1 MARKK
6 KQSTAED
13 MIDIVALLPWWVG
26 VTLAIVSYFI
36 LHDMATQVV
45 VIKSGS
51 PHFANQLGS
60 QLHKTLATFGQ
71 YLFPMIF
78 SFGAIASLLR
88 RKQRADLLSSVKT
101 IKGKDVVRKMN
112 WKEFE
117 LLVGEAFRQQGFTV
131 AETGS
136 GADGGIDLIA
146 KKEGATYLI
155 QCKHW
160 KKSKVSVNIIR
171 EHLGVIVSEG
181 AAGGFVVTSG
191 VYTKEAKDFARANN
205 IKLFDGNELYRF
217 IHKVG
222 QPTQS
227 KQTPSS
233 EEVKQPKTTQTPS
246 CPVCQQAMVMRT
258 AKKGLNTGNKFWGC
272 SQFPKCR
279 GVVSV

>member
-1 MARKK
+1 MPRK
-6 KQSTAED
+6 KQSAAED

-36 LHDMATQVV
+36 LHDIATQVV

-51 PHFANQLGS
+51 PNFTEQLGS
-60 QLHKTLATFGQ
+60 QLYKTLAYIGQ
-71 YLFPMIF
+71 YVLSLIF
-78 SFGAIASLLR
+78 TLGSIGSLLR
-88 RKQRADLLSSVKT
+88 RKQRADLLSSVKK

-112 WKEFE
+112 WQEFE

-191 VYTKEAKDFARANN
+191 VYTKEAKDFAKSNN
-205 IKLFDGNELYRF
+205 IKLLDGNELYRF

-222 QPTQS
+222 QPTQP
-227 KQTPSS
+227 KLNSS
-233 EEVKQPKTTQTPS
+233 SDVVKQPKVTQE
-246 CPVCQQAMVMRT
+246 
-258 AKKGLNTGNKFWGC
+258 KGAGGIKF
-272 SQFPKCR
+272 
-279 GVVSV
+279 

>member
-1 MARKK
+1 MPRK
-6 KQSTAED
+6 KQSAAED

-36 LHDMATQVV
+36 LHDIATQVV

-51 PHFANQLGS
+51 PNFTEQLGS
-60 QLHKTLATFGQ
+60 QLYKTLAYIGQ
-71 YLFPMIF
+71 YVLSLIF
-78 SFGAIASLLR
+78 TLGSIGSLLR
-88 RKQRADLLSSVKT
+88 RKQRADLLSSVKK

-112 WKEFE
+112 WQEFE

-191 VYTKEAKDFARANN
+191 VYTNEAKDFAKSNN
-205 IKLFDGNELYRF
+205 INLLDGNELYRF

-222 QPTQS
+222 QPTQA
-227 KQTPSS
+227 KPST
-233 EEVKQPKTTQTPS
+233 EEVKQSNATQAPL
-246 CPVCQQAMVMRT
+246 CPVCSKAMIKRT
-258 AKKGLNTGNKFWGC
+258 AKKGQNIGSQFWGC

-279 GVVSV
+279 GVVSI